1 MSNFVDYDNMTDLCN
16 ATGTKIGERA
26 KIFPGT
32 KAEWDALPLS
42 EKIKY
47 DYVAF
52 DGDSQSGI
60 VDDVP
65 TEDSE
70 NLVKSGGVYDAVKA
84 VSDDVDGITD
94 TLAKNVYSTLVDL
107 YQTSPSLSPGDIYII
122 PNDGYLYLNWNEIDS
137 NSYVSLQDANGNSL
151 GRVQN
156 ITIFLKKGMKI
167 VMPSSF
173 AYFPNS
179 ALFRY

>member
-16 ATGTKIGERA
+16 ATGEKIGERA

-32 KAEWDALPLS
+32 KTEWDALPLS

-52 DGDSQSGI
+52 AGDSQSGI

-70 NLVKSGGVYDAVKA
+70 NLVKSGGVY
-84 VSDDVDGITD
+84 
-94 TLAKNVYSTLVDL
+94 
-107 YQTSPSLSPGDIYII
+107 
-122 PNDGYLYLNWNEIDS
+122 
-137 NSYVSLQDANGNSL
+137 SYVDSM
-151 GRVQN
+151 
-156 ITIFLKKGMKI
+156 IT
-167 VMPSSF
+167 
-173 AYFPNS
+173 S
-179 ALFRY
+179 ALNAGY